1 MNNNAQQPTAKFAPE
16 EALVDMEAAMEEA
29 QVVTVEAEKVTVADD
44 PTMVTEVEEA
54 QEDIAKVRICYDN
67 KT

>member
-1 MNNNAQQPTAKFAPE
+1 MNNNAQQLITKFAPE

-29 QVVTVEAEKVTVADD
+29 QVVTVEAEKVTVVDD

>member
-16 EALVDMEAAMEEA
+16 EVLVDTEVAMEEA
-29 QVVTVEAEKVTVADD
+29 PVDMVEVERVMVADD

-54 QEDIAKVRICYDN
+54 QEDIAKVWIG
-67 KT
+67 

>member
-16 EALVDMEAAMEEA
+16 EALVDMEVAMEEA
-29 QVVTVEAEKVTVADD
+29 QVDMVEAEKVTVADD